1 MAPYE
6 ALYGKRCR
14 TPLCWVDS
22 SESIALGPKV
32 VQQTTEKVKLIQER
46 MRAAQSRQ
54 KSYYDKR
61 RKDLEFV
68 VGDHVFLRVTSWTGV
83 GRTLKSR
90 KLTPRFIGPF
100 EILKRVGPVAYQVAL
115 PPSLSNLHSVFH
127 ISQLRKYVH
136 DPSHVIELDNV
147 QVKENL
153 TYETQPLRIDDRMVK
168 QLRGKEIPLVK
179 VVWGSASG
187 EDTTWELEGQ
197 MRDAYP
203 TLFDTGKFRGR
214 NFFFRGVEL

>member
-6 ALYGKRCR
+6 ALYGRRCR
-14 TPLCWVDS
+14 TPLCWVDPG
-22 SESIALGPKV
+22 ESITLEPEV
-32 VQQTTEKVKLIQER
+32 VQQTIEKVKLIQER
-46 MRAAQSRQ
+46 MRAAQSR
-54 KSYYDKR
+54 KRSYYDRR

-68 VGDHVFLRVTSWTGV
+68 VGDHVFLRVTPWTGV
-83 GRTLKSR
+83 GRALKSR

-100 EILKRVGPVAYQVAL
+100 EFLKRVDPVAYQVAL

-153 TYETQPLRIDDRMVK
+153 TFETQPLRIDDRMVK

-179 VVWGSASG
+179 VV
-187 EDTTWELEGQ
+187 
-197 MRDAYP
+197 
-203 TLFDTGKFRGR
+203 
-214 NFFFRGVEL
+214 

>member
-6 ALYGKRCR
+6 ALYGRRCR

-22 SESIALGPKV
+22 SESIALRPKV
-32 VQQTTEKVKLIQER
+32 VQQTIEKVKLIQER

-61 RKDLEFV
+61 RMDLEFAI
-68 VGDHVFLRVTSWTGV
+68 GDHVFLRVTPWT
-83 GRTLKSR
+83 R
-90 KLTPRFIGPF
+90 
-100 EILKRVGPVAYQVAL
+100 RVGPVAYQVAL

-127 ISQLRKYVH
+127 ISQLSKYVH
-136 DPSHVIELDNV
+136 DPSHMIELDNV

-187 EDTTWELEGQ
+187 EDATWELEGQ

-203 TLFDTGKFRGR
+203 TLFDTGVNNVCDVVK
-214 NFFFRGVEL
+214 

>member
-1 MAPYE
+1 M
-6 ALYGKRCR
+6 
-14 TPLCWVDS
+14 
-22 SESIALGPKV
+22 
-32 VQQTTEKVKLIQER
+32 
-46 MRAAQSRQ
+46 
-54 KSYYDKR
+54 
-61 RKDLEFV
+61 
-68 VGDHVFLRVTSWTGV
+68 
-83 GRTLKSR
+83 KSR

-127 ISQLRKYVH
+127 ISQLSKYVH

-187 EDTTWELEGQ
+187 EDATWELEGQ

-214 NFFFRGVEL
+214 NFFLGGWNCNSRNC